1 MLTKKELKRFHPDLG
16 AYLEQSLGY
25 MPSIQNNATINGNR
39 TVQELK
45 QEEDLSLKKTLHNLH
60 QSIEV
65 NQEIIDESHNI
76 DFNPSGLLEK
86 TRTLKKCND
95 IIDKLK
101 HSNKQYQKDVLNLS
115 RIVTV
120 QKQELDAYRQM
131 PLAKQLKEREQVIN
145 NLYQSIDSL
154 ENQIYDYEK
163 DNQILRDNNHYLDN
177 KVDKLKNDLSIF
189 QTFISWLGLEKI
201 FQKFKNMLIH
211 NDYEMDI
218 KSFKDIGI
226 MVLQKVSKKIEI
238 ITNRI
243 IFLENL
249 NKPTNE
255 MMKQNDDSHTIKNII
270 R

>member
-1 MLTKKELKRFHPDLG
+1 M
-16 AYLEQSLGY
+16 
-25 MPSIQNNATINGNR
+25 
-39 TVQELK
+39 
-45 QEEDLSLKKTLHNLH
+45 
-60 QSIEV
+60 
-65 NQEIIDESHNI
+65 
-76 DFNPSGLLEK
+76 
-86 TRTLKKCND
+86 
-95 IIDKLK
+95 
-101 HSNKQYQKDVLNLS
+101 
-115 RIVTV
+115 

-131 PLAKQLKEREQVIN
+131 PLAKQLKEREQVIKN
-145 NLYQSIDSL
+145 VYQSIHSL